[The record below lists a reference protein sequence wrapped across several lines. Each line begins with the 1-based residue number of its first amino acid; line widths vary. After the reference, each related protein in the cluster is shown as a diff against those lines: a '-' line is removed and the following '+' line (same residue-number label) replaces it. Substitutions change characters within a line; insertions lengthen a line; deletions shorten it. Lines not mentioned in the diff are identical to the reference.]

1 MTTFWRRFAAM
12 DAARAS
18 ALVLGVT
25 FLLCVLAYV
34 YFDISSRVTA
44 GALVAAVAALALAGS
59 GLLYAWRL
67 GPGGLGD

>member
-1 MTTFWRRFAAM
+1 MTSFWRRIVAL
-12 DAARAS
+12 DPARAS

-25 FLLCVLAYV
+25 FAICLSSYV
-34 YFDISSRVTA
+34 YFDFTSRVTP
-44 GALVAAVAALALAGS
+44 GALVAALAALAVAGS